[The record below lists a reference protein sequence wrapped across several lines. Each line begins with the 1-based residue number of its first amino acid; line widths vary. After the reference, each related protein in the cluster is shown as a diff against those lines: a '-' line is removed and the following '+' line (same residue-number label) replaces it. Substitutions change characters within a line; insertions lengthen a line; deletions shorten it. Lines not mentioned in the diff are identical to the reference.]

1 MERSSDCQSAID
13 GSGRRGQR
21 GAAELVSHLTAVRTR
36 LMAAETSSENHA
48 HVMKTA

>member
-1 MERSSDCQSAID
+1 MERSSGCQSAID
-13 GSGRRGQR
+13 GSGRGQR

-36 LMAAETSSENHA
+36 LMAAEPSSENHA